1 LKTVS
6 FLRIFEGHLP
16 IIVTSDLE
24 ILEQVFIKQFS
35 HFAARKYAPHQYSD
49 NSSPD
54 LLLSSKETWRRL
66 RSIISPTFSQAKMR
80 ELFPLMQMCS
90 DRFLNLIE
98 ANGEQEINIAEYFDR
113 LTMDTIWNCGFGVDI
128 DTQNNPNNPFL
139 VKAVEHFKQRAL
151 FTLSFKLRCNF
162 A

>member
-1 LKTVS
+1 
-6 FLRIFEGHLP
+6 LP

-35 HFAARKYAPHQYSD
+35 NFAARKYAPHQYSD
-49 NSSPD
+49 NSVPD

-80 ELFPLMQMCS
+80 ELFPLLQMCS
-90 DRFLNLIE
+90 DGFLRLVEENCE
-98 ANGEQEINIAEYFDR
+98 EEMNVAEYFDR
-113 LTMDTIWNCGFGVDI
+113 LTMDTIWNCAFGVDI
-128 DTQNNPNNPFL
+128 DSQNNPNNPFF

-151 FTLSFKLRCNF
+151 YTFSLKLRCNF
-162 A
+162 T